1 MGDKTESSR
10 QTLPAGFSVV
20 WSNDGKRPEEA
31 SLWLDRSIAPGQ
43 DSLSLLVY
51 RKSGPFANLEFPHD
65 QTIALRAFPALD
77 EVWALYLLTQRQRN
91 QDLPAAWEA
100 LCRYAGDVRQGLWP
114 DRVAPEHAVQ
124 AVYLAIAQQHLLNDP
139 PRRDEFLSE
148 VFGFCAI
155 VADKLAAG
163 ARLYDDDLIKGQ
175 AELERYVALLAQD
188 RLLYQ
193 EDLGRARKFM
203 AQLSGDMTPAGV
215 TRSLPLLA
223 ITRPI
228 ATQFKMWA
236 RTDVSAP
243 EGRGYPLLLIAQ
255 DKTMIVLSADPAS
268 RAKVGTLAKV
278 LSAREKEKRGG
289 KESAWYDGKD
299 HGGTLVAAP
308 REGTALS
315 LDEVL
320 DALKKNLRLSP
331 IVSKRDRIQT
341 LASIGIAAA
350 LVIIGV
356 VVTMRNLESIKGDKP
371 EAIAKAQTTTESV
384 DEGEG
389 LGSGNADKP
398 RGSKGDPLSPA
409 EVINLIEKTDGPRS
423 IVPYALIAG
432 VCGYEGDHELHSPC
446 RDARAMRDLLIQKY
460 GYKRENI
467 IYLVDKPEGGDSS
480 DGNPT
485 AEGLKLAVEKFR
497 TKFGDKDESSFLFYY
512 SGHGGYIKGARQD
525 YGVLQPS
532 EFFDKRSALPN
543 SHKGWDMQELLGD
556 IRKGV
561 PSRHVMLLLDC
572 CYSGWAVGAKGDDEL
587 DTHVGSLWKERAE
600 VVLTAASKGQRAWE
614 DEPEERAWAWG
625 GHSVMTSFILEG
637 LTIGAEGSAG
647 ADANKDRVVTDE
659 ELAKYVKEHVPASV
673 KAQKNVKQTPTLFRF
688 DASLPKSGK
697 FLFVPKNEN

>member
-1 MGDKTESSR
+1 MGSTSESSG
-10 QTLPAGFSVV
+10 QTFPEGFGVV
-20 WSNDGKRPEEA
+20 WSVDGKQPEG
-31 SLWLDRSIAPGQ
+31 SSIWLDRSMAPGQ
-43 DSLSLLVY
+43 DSLSLLVF
-51 RKSGPFANLEFPHD
+51 RGTGPFANLVLAETT
-65 QTIALRAFPALD
+65 TIALRVFPALD
-77 EVWALYLLTQRQRN
+77 EIWALFLLAEKRRGR
-91 QDLPAAWEA
+91 DFPAAWEA
-100 LCRYAGDVRQGLWP
+100 ACRYAGDVRQGLWP

-139 PRRDEFLSE
+139 PKRDDFLSE
-148 VFGFCAI
+148 VLAFCRV
-155 VADKLAAG
+155 VADELERG
-163 ARLYDDDLIKGQ
+163 ARLYDDDLVKGKAQ
-175 AELERYVALLAQD
+175 LERYVALLAQD
-188 RLLYQ
+188 KLLYQ
-193 EDLGRARKFM
+193 EDLGRAQRFF
-203 AQLSGDMTPAGV
+203 AELSGDMTPAGV
-215 TRSLPLLA
+215 KRTLPLLA

-236 RTDVSAP
+236 RMDATAP

-268 RAKVGTLAKV
+268 RAKVGKLAPS

-289 KESAWYDGKD
+289 QELPWYDGKD

-308 REGTALS
+308 REGTQLS
-315 LDEVL
+315 LDEVV
-320 DALKKNLRLSP
+320 DVLKKELRLRP
-331 IVSKRDRIQT
+331 ISTGGGRGKTV
-341 LASIGIAAA
+341 GIAVGAMAA
-350 LVIIGV
+350 LAVAGLVGTNLPKKDAQNV
-356 VVTMRNLESIKGDKP
+356 VQNVQVT
-371 EAIAKAQTTTESV
+371 AESV

-389 LGSGNADKP
+389 PQAANGDKP

-409 EVINLIEKTDGPRS
+409 EVINLIDRNDGPRS
-423 IVPYALIAG
+423 IIPHALIAG
-432 VCGYEGDHELHSPC
+432 VCGYEGEHRLHAPC

-467 IYLVDKPEGGDSS
+467 IYLVDKPEAGDSS

-525 YGVLQPS
+525 YGVLQPA
-532 EFFDKRSALPN
+532 EFFDKRADLPN

-587 DTHVGSLWKERAE
+587 EAHVGSLWKERAE

-614 DEPEERAWAWG
+614 DDPEQRAWAWG

-637 LTIGAEGSAG
+637 LAVGSSGTAN
-647 ADANKDRVVTDE
+647 ADANTDHVVTDE
-659 ELAKYVKEHVPASV
+659 ELAKFVKERVPESV
-673 KAQKNVKQTPTLFRF
+673 RAQKNTKQTPTLFRF
-688 DASLPKSGK
+688 DASLPKSGR
-697 FLFVPKNEN
+697 FLFVPRSEP

>member
-1 MGDKTESSR
+1 MADSSGH
-10 QTLPAGFSVV
+10 TIPAGFSVV
-20 WSNDGKRPEEA
+20 WSADGKRPENA
-31 SLWLDRSIAPGQ
+31 SIWLDRSIAPGH
-43 DSLSLLVY
+43 DSLSLLVF
-51 RKSGPFANLEFPHD
+51 RAVEPFADLSFPHD
-65 QTIALRAFPALD
+65 ATIALRAFPALD
-77 EVWALYLLTQRQRN
+77 EIWALYLLGQKQCGKE
-91 QDLPAAWEA
+91 LPATWEA
-100 LCRYAGDVRQGLWP
+100 MCRYAGDVRQGLWP
-114 DRVAPEHAVQ
+114 DRVTPEHAVQ

-139 PRRDEFLSE
+139 PKRDEFLTDALA
-148 VFGFCAI
+148 FCAL
-155 VADKLAAG
+155 VGDKLAKG
-163 ARLYDDDLIKGQ
+163 ARLYDDDLVQGE
-175 AELERYVALLAQD
+175 ARLERYVALLAQD

-193 EDLGRARKFM
+193 EDLGRAKKFF
-203 AQLSGDMTPAGV
+203 AVLEGDMTPAGV
-215 TRSLPLLA
+215 TRTLPMLA

-236 RTDVSAP
+236 RTDASAP

-268 RAKVGTLAKV
+268 RAKVGMLARV

-289 KESAWYDGKD
+289 KESPWYDGKD

-315 LDEVL
+315 LDDVIL
-320 DALKKNLRLSP
+320 ALRKELRLRP
-331 IVSKRDRIQT
+331 ITTPRQRREMWMHAGL
-341 LASIGIAAA
+341 LAALLGIAL
-350 LVIIGV
+350 LVTFRGFPSNENKP
-356 VVTMRNLESIKGDKP
+356 RNATPTST
-371 EAIAKAQTTTESV
+371 IAQESV
-384 DEGEG
+384 DEGEDAIAPNG
-389 LGSGNADKP
+389 DKP
-398 RGSKGDPLSPA
+398 KGSKGDPLSPA

-432 VCGYEGDHELHSPC
+432 VCGYAGEHELHSPC

-497 TKFGDKDESSFLFYY
+497 AKFGDKDDSSFLFYY

-532 EFFDKRSALPN
+532 EFFDKRAALPN
-543 SHKGWDMQELLGD
+543 SHKGWDMQDLLSD

-587 DTHVGSLWKERAE
+587 DAHVGSLWKERAE

-614 DEPEERAWAWG
+614 DEPEERAWVWG
-625 GHSVMTSFILEG
+625 GHSAMTSFILEG
-637 LTIGAEGSAG
+637 LTVGGAGTAA
-647 ADANKDRVVTDE
+647 ADMNTDHVVTDE
-659 ELAKYVKEHVPASV
+659 ELAKFVKEHVPASV
-673 KAQKNVKQTPTLFRF
+673 RSQKNTKQTPNLFRF
-688 DASLPKSGK
+688 DASLPKSGR
-697 FLFVPKNEN
+697 FLFVPRAEP

>member
-1 MGDKTESSR
+1 MGSTSESSG
-10 QTLPAGFSVV
+10 QTFPEGFGVV
-20 WSNDGKRPEEA
+20 WSVDGKQPEG
-31 SLWLDRSIAPGQ
+31 SSIWLDRSMAPGQ
-43 DSLSLLVY
+43 DSLSLLVF
-51 RKSGPFANLEFPHD
+51 RGTGPFANLALAD
-65 QTIALRAFPALD
+65 TTTIALRVFPALD
-77 EVWALYLLTQRQRN
+77 EIWALFLLAEKRRGRVF
-91 QDLPAAWEA
+91 PAAWEA
-100 LCRYAGDVRQGLWP
+100 VCRYAGDVRQGLWP

-139 PRRDEFLSE
+139 PKRDDFLSE
-148 VFGFCAI
+148 VLAFCRV
-155 VADKLAAG
+155 VADELERG
-163 ARLYDDDLIKGQ
+163 ARLYDDDLVKGKAQ
-175 AELERYVALLAQD
+175 LERYVALLAQD
-188 RLLYQ
+188 KLLYQ
-193 EDLGRARKFM
+193 EDLGRAQRFF
-203 AQLSGDMTPAGV
+203 AELSGDMTPAGV
-215 TRSLPLLA
+215 KRTLPLLA

-236 RTDVSAP
+236 RMDTNAP

-268 RAKVGTLAKV
+268 RAKVGKLAPG

-289 KESAWYDGKD
+289 QELPWYDGKD

-308 REGTALS
+308 REGTLLS
-315 LDEVL
+315 LDEVV
-320 DALKKNLRLSP
+320 DVLKKELRLRP
-331 IVSKRDRIQT
+331 ISTGGGRGKTV
-341 LASIGIAAA
+341 GIAIGAMAA
-350 LVIIGV
+350 LAVAGLVGTNLQKKDGQKV
-356 VVTMRNLESIKGDKP
+356 VQNVQVT
-371 EAIAKAQTTTESV
+371 AESV

-389 LGSGNADKP
+389 PQAANGDKP

-409 EVINLIEKTDGPRS
+409 EVINLIDRNDGPRS
-423 IVPYALIAG
+423 IIPHALIAG
-432 VCGYEGDHELHSPC
+432 VCGYEGEHRLHAPC

-467 IYLVDKPEGGDSS
+467 IYLVDKPEAGDSS

-525 YGVLQPS
+525 YGVLQPA
-532 EFFDKRSALPN
+532 EFFDKRADLPN

-587 DTHVGSLWKERAE
+587 EAHVGSLWKERAE

-614 DEPEERAWAWG
+614 DDPEQRAWAWG
-625 GHSVMTSFILEG
+625 GHSVMTSFIIEG
-637 LTIGAEGSAG
+637 LAVGSSGTAN
-647 ADANKDRVVTDE
+647 ADANTDHVVTDE
-659 ELAKYVKEHVPASV
+659 ELAKFVKERVPESV
-673 KAQKNVKQTPTLFRF
+673 RAQKNTKQTPTLFRF
-688 DASLPKSGK
+688 DASLPKSGR
-697 FLFVPKNEN
+697 FLFVPRSEP